1 MKLHWANSKENVDF
15 FHQTPQARALYAVM
29 DWMSAGDGTPSHVR
43 SKVLKSYI
51 LLITLRIRNKKKQ
64 FCFRHLA
71 KTE

>member
-43 SKVLKSYI
+43 SKVLKSYV
-51 LLITLRIRNKKKQ
+51 LLITLRIRNKKKTILLQ
-64 FCFRHLA
+64 IFC
-71 KTE
+71 